1 MTERPQPAPEKIRIE
16 GDRKT
21 AIETGRN
28 RLIVAGAVF
37 VAAFTLIAFRVIDV
51 ALLTGSDEP
60 RVTESI
66 GKEDRSVGRADIVD
80 RRGQLL
86 ATSLRTASLYADPRL
101 VLDPEQAAHKLVT
114 VLPDL
119 DVKEVERRLRSH
131 RGFVWIRRHLT
142 PRQEYAVNKLGIP
155 ALNFEPEER
164 RIYPLGPLAAHVL
177 GFTDIDNR
185 GIAGIERYFDKDLRV
200 RKTSLQLSID
210 VRIQHILQREL
221 GDAMDKFSAI
231 GAAGIVM
238 NVNTGEI
245 VAMTSLPTFDPNQP
259 GDIPKDALFNR
270 ATLGVYE
277 MGSTFKIFTAAM
289 ALDSGTATLRSG
301 YDATNPI
308 HVARFVIHDD
318 HAQRRWLSVPEIF
331 MYSSNIGSVKM
342 AMDVG
347 VTNQQKFLRKL
358 GLMRPVPIELN
369 ETGMPLVPTPW
380 RDINSMTVAFGQ
392 GMAVSPL
399 HMVTAVS
406 AIVNGGIYRTP
417 TLLKRDPDD
426 IPKGRRVVSLA
437 TSLKMRKLMRLVVEK
452 GTGRKA
458 EAVGYVVGG
467 KTGTA
472 EKPSIHGYRRKTL
485 VSSFIGA
492 FPIENPKYVVLALLD
507 EPKGIKAT
515 YGFATGG
522 WTAAPVVSAVVR
534 RMAPLVG
541 IDPVDENSEKIRDE
555 LYVDISGEP
564 GGEQRVA
571 AH

>member
-1 MTERPQPAPEKIRIE
+1 MTDRPNSAPEKIRIE
-16 GDRKT
+16 GDRKA

-28 RLIVAGAVF
+28 RLIVAGAV
-37 VAAFTLIAFRVIDV
+37 VMTAFLLIAFRVVDV
-51 ALLTGSDEP
+51 ALLSGSDEP
-60 RVTESI
+60 RVTESV

-80 RRGQLL
+80 RDGRLL
-86 ATSLRTASLYADPRL
+86 ATSLRTASLYADPHK

-119 DVKEVERRLRSH
+119 DVKEVERRLRSD

-177 GFTDIDNR
+177 GFTDVDNR
-185 GIAGIERYFDKDLRV
+185 GISGVERYFDKDLRI

-210 VRIQHILQREL
+210 IRIQHILQREL
-221 GDAMDKFSAI
+221 RASMEKFDAI

-238 NVNTGEI
+238 NVNTGEV
-245 VAMTSLPTFDPNQP
+245 VALTSLPTFDPNQP
-259 GDIPKDALFNR
+259 SEISKDALFNR

-277 MGSTFKIFTAAM
+277 MGSTFKIFNTAM
-289 ALDSGTATLRSG
+289 ALEAGTATMHSD
-301 YDATNPI
+301 YDATHPI
-308 HVARFVIHDD
+308 RVARFVIHDD

-342 AMDVG
+342 ALEVG
-347 VTNQQKFLRKL
+347 STAQQTFLRSL
-358 GLMRPVPIELN
+358 GLMRPVPIQFPEL
-369 ETGMPLVPTPW
+369 GMPLIPTPW
-380 RDINSMTVAFGQ
+380 RDINTMTVAFGQ

-406 AIVNGGIYRTP
+406 AIVNGGIYRDP
-417 TLLKRDPDD
+417 TLLKRDPND

-472 EKPSIHGYRRKTL
+472 EKPSAHGYLRKSL
-485 VSSFIGA
+485 ISSFIGA
-492 FPIENPKYVVLALLD
+492 FPMENPKYVVLALVD
-507 EPKGIKAT
+507 EPKGTKDT
-515 YGFATGG
+515 YGYATGG
-522 WTAAPVVSAVVR
+522 WVAAPVVSAVVR

-555 LYVDISGEP
+555 LYVDVSGD